1 MRLEEAIKQTK
12 PFASMYQRA
21 NVNLL
26 YTSNWLNREM
36 TKFFDNYGV
45 TTKQYNILRILNGAG
60 KPVSVAYIRER
71 LLDQL
76 SDVSRIINRME
87 KKGLVEKSTSM
98 EDKRLVDIQLKAA
111 GKQIIK
117 EANNE
122 MQKLDMLLRELDN
135 EEIAVLNNLLDK
147 IRGPET

>member
-1 MRLEEAIKQTK
+1 
-12 PFASMYQRA
+12 MYQRA